1 MNVMKISTL
10 SLSLSLSLFKIYRI
24 ERESQDVRNLDECY
38 NDFDTKNISNTIH
51 QVLQESHKLY
61 PSTNKIE
68 NFDKTRDETLK
79 MLSDFEQAPFTL
91 QRLCEIL
98 SNFQA
103 HYKSTHKLV
112 HAINKLLA
120 VTSTYPPSSS
130 ATQVDDVGDD
140 EDEDNAMVVDD
151 DEDEDDTSIGLRL
164 ESAPVP
170 SNDSTKEE

>member
-1 MNVMKISTL
+1 MSVIMTL
-10 SLSLSLSLFKIYRI
+10 IRKHFKH
-24 ERESQDVRNLDECY
+24 
-38 NDFDTKNISNTIH
+38 IH

-151 DEDEDDTSIGLRL
+151 DDDEDDTSIGLRL

>member
-1 MNVMKISTL
+1 MSDVSSVLKGICMTGRYQLPWKDLSPIIKDKIA
-10 SLSLSLSLFKIYRI
+10 
-24 ERESQDVRNLDECY
+24 E
-38 NDFDTKNISNTIH
+38 
-51 QVLQESHKLY
+51 VLQESHKLY

-130 ATQVDDVGDD
+130 ATQVDDVEYDEDEDDNAMVVVEDD
-140 EDEDNAMVVDD
+140 EDEDN
-151 DEDEDDTSIGLRL
+151 TSLGLSF
-164 ESAPVP
+164 ESAPVS
-170 SNDSTKEE
+170 SNDTTKEEE

>member
-10 SLSLSLSLFKIYRI
+10 FLSLSLFKIYSI

-38 NDFDTKNISNTIH
+38 NDFDTKKISNTIH

-79 MLSDFEQAPFTL
+79 MLSNFEQAPFTL